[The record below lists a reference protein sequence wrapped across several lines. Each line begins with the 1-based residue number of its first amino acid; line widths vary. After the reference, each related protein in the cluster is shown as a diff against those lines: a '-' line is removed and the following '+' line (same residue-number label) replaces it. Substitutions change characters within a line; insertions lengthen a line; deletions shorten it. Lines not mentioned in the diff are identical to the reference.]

1 MKKNNILKLFLVI
14 ATLLL
19 GTVSIWG
26 QAALPFTYDAG
37 NPGTAMAGLTSS
49 GLGSD
54 YLTSPK
60 MKFASSGASLILNFT
75 GTPGVLSFK
84 IKWYQVTSV
93 ARFPGDFT
101 VMESADG
108 ITYTNV
114 QLYSSLSG
122 TSLTNGVI
130 VTETFS
136 TLLPTSR
143 YIKWIYTAKTN
154 GNVAIGAIN
163 LTAGSMLSVSPKAL
177 SGFTYIYGN
186 MPSIERSFI
195 VGGSNFTHDI
205 SVTPP
210 SDYEISTGSGSL
222 FQPTNP
228 VVLSPL
234 GGIVNNTTIYARLR
248 SGLTVNNYNE
258 GILVSSVDAS
268 SLIVNCVGNVTP
280 VPTLA
285 MTDVSDLTLNT
296 AVGKSNSQ
304 TLNVSAVNL
313 NQNLIL
319 SLSGSDANQFSLSQ
333 YSVPLVNGSAPKTI
347 ITVTYSPS
355 LVGNHTATLTMSSD
369 GAMNVNR
376 TLSGVSTIGTGLN
389 DIKLSLNVSALDGNV
404 ILTSTADEIIRI
416 YNPIGQK
423 IIEKYA
429 VDGLNKIPVSA
440 KGILLVK
447 VGNRVGKVI
456 L

>member
-1 MKKNNILKLFLVI
+1 MKKNNILKPFLVI

-37 NPGTAMAGLTSS
+37 NPGTAMVGLTSS
-49 GLGSD
+49 GLGAD
-54 YLTSPK
+54 YSTSPK

-108 ITYTNV
+108 VTYTNV
-114 QLYSSLSG
+114 QLYSSTSG
-122 TSLTNGVI
+122 TSLTNGVV

-136 TLLPTSR
+136 TLLSTSR
-143 YIKWIYTAKTN
+143 YVKWAYTAKTN
-154 GNVAIGAIN
+154 GNIAIGAIN
-163 LTAGSMLSVSPKAL
+163 LTAGSMLSVSPKSL

-186 MPSIERSFI
+186 TSSIERSFI

-210 SDYEISTGSGSL
+210 SDYEISTGTGSL

-234 GGIVNNTTIYARLR
+234 GGIINNTTIYARLK

-258 GILVSSVDAS
+258 GILVSSIDAS
-268 SLIVNCVGNVTP
+268 AQTVNCVGNVTP

-285 MTDVSDLTLNT
+285 VTDVSDFILN
-296 AVGKSNSQ
+296 AIVGRSSSQ
-304 TLNVSAVNL
+304 TINVSAVNL
-313 NQNLIL
+313 SQDLVL

-347 ITVTYSPS
+347 VTITYSPS
-355 LVGNHTATLTMSSD
+355 LAGNHTATLMMSSD
-369 GAMNVNR
+369 GAMNVSR
-376 TLSGVSTIGTGLN
+376 TLNGISTIGTGLN
-389 DIKLSLNVSALDGNV
+389 DVKMSLNVSVLDGNV
-404 ILTSTADEIIRI
+404 IFTSSADEIIRI

-423 IIEKYA
+423 IIEKLT
-429 VDGLNKIPVSA
+429 VEGINKIPVSA
-440 KGILLVK
+440 KGVLLVK